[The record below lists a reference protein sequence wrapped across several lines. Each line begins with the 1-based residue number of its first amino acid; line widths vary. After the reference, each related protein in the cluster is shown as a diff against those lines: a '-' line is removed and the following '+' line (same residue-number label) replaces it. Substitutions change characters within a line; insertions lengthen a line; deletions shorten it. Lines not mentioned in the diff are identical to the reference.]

1 MIKTSLRSKAILVCL
16 LGGLLTTC
24 GKDSPTS
31 PMPPESPPPISL
43 VPTRIEITPTSL
55 TLNAI
60 GGTVQLTARVFDQNN
75 SVMSSAVV
83 SWSSDNIGIVTVSGS
98 GLVTAVKNGNAV
110 ITARSGSA
118 SVTVNVRVAQTVARL
133 SIEPSFATLMSIGAT
148 VQLSATVSDDNG
160 QPVEDAVVTWRSGD
174 EDVAT
179 VNDQGLVTAVGNG
192 VTEIT
197 ARSGSAE
204 ASVPVSVMQSAASLS
219 IEPSSATLMSIGAT
233 VQLSATVMDEN
244 GQPVEDAVV
253 TWRSSD
259 EDVVTV
265 NDQGL
270 VSAVANGMTQVTARS
285 GNAEAT
291 VPVSVMQSAA
301 SLSIEPSSATLMSI
315 GATVQL
321 SATVLDENGQPVAD
335 AVVTWQSSD
344 ETVATVNDQ
353 GQVTAVGNGM
363 TQVTAR
369 SGSAEASVPVSV
381 MQSAS
386 SITIEPRM
394 ATLMSIGATV
404 QLSAMVLDDNGQPV
418 EDAVVTWRSGD
429 ETVATV
435 NDQGQ
440 VTAVGNGVT
449 QVTARSGSV
458 EASVPVSVMQTSAS
472 ITIEPSTAT
481 LMSIGATVQLSATVL
496 DENGQPVA
504 DAVVTW
510 LSGDEGVAT
519 VNDQGLVTAVGNG
532 VTQVT
537 ARSGSAE
544 ASVPVSVMQSASS
557 ITIEPSSAT
566 LMSIGAT
573 VQLSATVLD
582 ENGQPV
588 ADAVVTWLSG
598 DEGVATVNDQGLVT
612 AVGNGVT
619 QVTARSGSAEA
630 SVPVSVMQSASSI
643 TIEPSSAT
651 LMSIG
656 ATVQLSATVLDEN
669 GQPVEDA
676 VVAWR
681 SGDESVAT
689 VDSQGLVTAVGNGMT
704 QVSARSGS
712 AESSIDVT
720 VSIRVPSPDRD
731 VLVSLYHSMG
741 GTGWT
746 YNTNWL
752 TDKHV
757 DDWYGVNTD
766 EEGRV
771 SSLNLGGNN
780 LTGQIPVEMGNLA
793 GLNGLS
799 LENNNL
805 NGPIPA
811 ELGALSDLSL
821 MYLFDNQ
828 LTGSIPVEL
837 GNLTSLIHLCLN
849 GNQLTGTI
857 PRELGRLA
865 KLKWLHLH
873 DNTRLAGSIPDEL
886 LELELDAL
894 LLQGTQV
901 CLPDDPAIKNWTNGI
916 SDFRA
921 AQCEGFDLQRNA
933 LEVFYMATNG
943 PAWKNN
949 TNWLSDAPL
958 GEWYGVDTY
967 FDGRVH
973 QLDLTDN
980 GLSGEIPRG
989 LRELTHLEDL
999 HLESNRLT
1007 GSIPSDLGLLA
1018 NLEDLRL
1025 SENQLTGS
1033 IPSELGQ
1040 LSNLVWLQLN
1050 GNRLTNDIPS
1060 ELGQLSNLEFLW
1072 LNGNRLTNG
1081 IPIELGQLT
1090 SLQVLELSD
1099 NQLSGNIPTALSRLS
1114 NLQDLSFGEN
1124 QLTGSIPSELGQL
1137 TNLEVLSLR
1146 QNQLTGS
1153 IPSDLSQLSNLK
1165 RLFLYAN
1172 KLTGSIP
1179 SELGKLSNL
1188 KNLHLAENQLSGSI
1202 PSSLGQLTN
1211 LEDLRL
1217 QYNPMLTGPLPK
1229 QITNLSSLDSFYI
1242 VYTQLCV
1249 PPTPE
1254 FETWLLSIRDTYFSR
1269 CERPDTERDVL
1280 ITLYESTDGPNWTN
1294 NANWLSTEPLS
1305 QWYGIVTNV
1314 SGRIEQ
1320 LTLENNNLSGR
1331 IPVELGQL
1339 DNLRVLNITN
1349 NPSLKGQLPVQLS
1362 DLPLEVLM
1370 IDGTNLCAPPGSG
1383 FSRWLSG
1390 IPELSEYAFCQYT
1403 VEHDR
1408 ELLVDFYHAT
1418 DGPNWN
1424 NNTNWLSD
1432 APLSDWFGVI
1442 TGNPDG
1448 RITHLT
1454 LTDNNLTGSIPPEVG
1469 NLNKL
1474 IKLSL
1479 PGNHISGRIP
1489 AELGQLTDL
1498 EIFNLASNN
1507 LTGNIPAE
1515 LGNLVKLWSLNLDEN
1530 QLTGHIPAEL
1540 GHLTQLYYLLLSE
1553 NHLTGSIPAELGQLT
1568 KIINLS
1574 LYENQLTGPIPAE
1587 LGNINNPLLEA
1598 VNLRWNALTGN
1609 IPPELGQLTH
1619 LRYLLS
1625 LGPNLLSG
1633 SIPPELGNLTNLAW
1647 LDLQGNLLTG
1657 RIPAELGN
1665 MIALKQLWL
1674 NTNELSGPIPSA
1686 LGQLAALVDL
1696 SLHDNQLSG
1705 ELPPELGNLTNL
1717 KKLTVSKNA
1726 ELTGPIPRSMSGID
1740 LASFS
1745 LGETQ
1750 LCAPADRDFLDWFE
1764 GVDGNGEAARCG
1776 PSIAPDVVVYLTQAV
1791 QSPTRQVSLVEGEP
1805 ALVRVFL
1812 ATQEVVTNN
1821 PAVRVVFFQ
1830 DGTEVK
1836 VVDFPGGPSKIP
1848 IQIDESSLELSAHVP
1863 ASIINPGLEIV
1874 VEIDV
1879 DGRLD
1884 VESGIDMRVPE
1895 TGRMAIDVRSVPPL
1909 DLTLVP
1915 LLWIENPDHTTVTST
1930 EGLTEN
1936 DDIFRWTRDLLPV
1949 KELNVSVREPLY
1961 SSLEIVE
1968 SNNESLLAEVEAAR
1982 LLDGANGHYMG
1993 IWNVE
1998 EAGIAFV
2005 PGFDSIS
2012 LLDGK
2017 IMAHE
2022 LGHNMSLLHAPC
2034 GGAGLVDARFPNS
2047 DGSIGVWGYD
2057 HVNGELIAPSSPDIM
2072 GYCFENAWIG
2082 DFHFRNAFNYRVR
2095 EERTLA
2101 AAASEVRTRSLLI
2114 WGGLDRNGYLTLEP
2128 AFVVDAPPSLPL
2140 AGGPYALAGED
2151 ALGNTVFTLD
2161 FAMNEIAHGEGGRFA
2176 FIVPVA
2182 ANWSNRLA
2190 RVVLAGPEG
2199 NAEITRESGRTAALL
2214 LDQSTGQVRGILR
2227 DWPEPGES
2235 AVSARSVLPEPG
2247 IEVLVS
2253 PGIPDPSDW

>member
-110 ITARSGSA
+110 ITARSGAASA
-118 SVTVNVRVAQTVARL
+118 TVIVRVAQTA
-133 SIEPSFATLMSIGAT
+133 SSITIEPSSATLMSIGAT
-148 VQLSATVSDDNG
+148 VQLTAIVSDENE

-174 EDVAT
+174 EGVAT
-179 VNDQGLVTAVGNG
+179 VDNQGLVTAVGNG
-192 VTEIT
+192 ATQVT

-233 VQLSATVMDEN
+233 VQLSATVMDDN

-253 TWRSSD
+253 TW
-259 EDVVTV
+259 
-265 NDQGL
+265 
-270 VSAVANGMTQVTARS
+270 
-285 GNAEAT
+285 
-291 VPVSVMQSAA
+291 
-301 SLSIEPSSATLMSI
+301 
-315 GATVQL
+315 
-321 SATVLDENGQPVAD
+321 
-335 AVVTWQSSD
+335 QSSD
-344 ETVATVNDQ
+344 VDVATVNDQ
-353 GQVTAVGNGM
+353 GLVTAVGNGM

-369 SGSAEASVPVSV
+369 SGSTEASVPVSV

-386 SITIEPRM
+386 SITIEPAS

-404 QLSAMVLDDNGQPV
+404 QLTATVSDENGQPV
-418 EDAVVTWRSGD
+418 EHAEVAWLSSD
-429 ETVATV
+429 ETVVTV
-435 NDQGQ
+435 NAQGL
-440 VTAVGNGVT
+440 VTAVGNGMT
-449 QVTARSGSV
+449 EVTARSGSV
-458 EASVPVSVMQTSAS
+458 EASVPVSVMQSASS
-472 ITIEPSTAT
+472 ITIEPTSAT
-481 LMSIGATVQLSATVL
+481 LMSIGATIQLSATVL
-496 DENGQPVA
+496 DENGQSVE

-510 LSGDEGVAT
+510 RISDEGVAT

-532 VTQVT
+532 VTEVT
-537 ARSGSAE
+537 
-544 ASVPVSVMQSASS
+544 
-557 ITIEPSSAT
+557 
-566 LMSIGAT
+566 
-573 VQLSATVLD
+573 
-582 ENGQPV
+582 
-588 ADAVVTWLSG
+588 
-598 DEGVATVNDQGLVT
+598 
-612 AVGNGVT
+612 
-619 QVTARSGSAEA
+619 
-630 SVPVSVMQSASSI
+630 
-643 TIEPSSAT
+643 
-651 LMSIG
+651 
-656 ATVQLSATVLDEN
+656 
-669 GQPVEDA
+669 
-676 VVAWR
+676 
-681 SGDESVAT
+681 
-689 VDSQGLVTAVGNGMT
+689 
-704 QVSARSGS
+704 ARSGS

-720 VSIRVPSPDRD
+720 VNIRVPSPDRD
-731 VLVSLYHSMG
+731 VLVTLYHSLG

-752 TDKHV
+752 SDKHV

-771 SSLNLGGNN
+771 TSLNLGGNN

-811 ELGALSDLSL
+811 ELGELSDLSL

-828 LTGSIPVEL
+828 LSGPIPVEL
-837 GNLTSLIHLCLN
+837 GNLASLIHLCLN

-873 DNTRLAGSIPDEL
+873 DNTHLAGPIPDEL
-886 LELELDAL
+886 IELELDAL
-894 LLQGTQV
+894 FLQGTQV

-916 SDFRA
+916 SDVRV
-921 AQCEGFDLQRNA
+921 AQCEGYDLERNT
-933 LEVFYMATNG
+933 LEVFYKATNG
-943 PAWKNN
+943 PTWKNN

-958 GEWYGVDTY
+958 EEWYGVNTSY
-967 FDGRVH
+967 FDGRIR
-973 QLDLTDN
+973 QLDLNDN

-989 LRELTHLEDL
+989 LSQLTHLERLQLDG
-999 HLESNRLT
+999 NRLT
-1007 GSIPSDLGLLA
+1007 GSIPSDLGPLI
-1018 NLEDLRL
+1018 NLRSLRL
-1025 SENQLTGS
+1025 SDNRLTGS

-1040 LSNLVWLQLN
+1040 LSNLELLWLN
-1050 GNRLTNDIPS
+1050 GNQLTNDIPV
-1060 ELGQLSNLEFLW
+1060 EF
-1072 LNGNRLTNG
+1072 
-1081 IPIELGQLT
+1081 GQLT
-1090 SLQVLELSD
+1090 NLQSLFLSD
-1099 NQLSGNIPTALSRLS
+1099 NQLSGNIPTALGRLS
-1114 NLQDLSFGEN
+1114 NLHELVIEYNQLTGNIPPDLGQLKKLIRLELGVN
-1124 QLTGSIPSELGQL
+1124 RLTGSIPSELGQL
-1137 TNLEVLSLR
+1137 TNLEVLSLE

-1153 IPSDLSQLSNLK
+1153 IPSELSQLSNL
-1165 RLFLYAN
+1165 RFLYLYVN

-1188 KNLHLAENQLSGSI
+1188 KNLHLAENHLSGSI

-1269 CERPDTERDVL
+1269 CERSDTERDVL
-1280 ITLYESTDGPNWTN
+1280 ITLYESTDGPNWTDS
-1294 NANWLSTEPLS
+1294 ANWLSNKPLD
-1305 QWYGIVTNV
+1305 QWFGIVTNA
-1314 SGRIEQ
+1314 SGRVEQ
-1320 LTLENNNLSGR
+1320 LTLDNNNLSGR
-1331 IPVELGQL
+1331 IPGELGQL
-1339 DNLRVLNITN
+1339 SSLRVLDISN
-1349 NPSLKGQLPVQLS
+1349 NPSLKGQLPVQLRNLS
-1362 DLPLEVLM
+1362 LEALM
-1370 IDGTNLCAPPGSG
+1370 FEGTNLCVPRDSE

-1390 IPELSEYAFCQYT
+1390 IPELGNYAFCQFT

-1408 ELLVDFYHAT
+1408 EVLVEFFHAT

-1432 APLSDWFGVI
+1432 APLSDWYGVI
-1442 TGNPDG
+1442 TDNSDG
-1448 RITHLT
+1448 RVKHLD
-1454 LTDNNLTGSIPPEVG
+1454 LVRNNLSGTLPPALG
-1469 NLNKL
+1469 RLSKLN
-1474 IKLSL
+1474 SL
-1479 PGNHISGRIP
+1479 QVIDNKTSGRIP

-1498 EIFNLASNN
+1498 EILNLAANN
-1507 LTGNIPAE
+1507 LMGNIPAE
-1515 LGNLVKLWSLNLDEN
+1515 LGNLVKLHSLNLYGN
-1530 QLTGHIPAEL
+1530 QLTGNIPAEL
-1540 GHLTQLYYLLLSE
+1540 GHLTQLYYIDLSV
-1553 NHLTGSIPAELGQLT
+1553 NQLTGGIPASLGQLT
-1568 KIINLS
+1568 NIRILS
-1574 LYENQLTGPIPAE
+1574 FRENRLTGLIPPE
-1587 LGNINNPLLEA
+1587 LGDINNPNLEQ
-1598 VNLRWNALTGN
+1598 LDLSWNALTGN

-1625 LGPNLLSG
+1625 LGPNRLSG
-1633 SIPPELGNLTNLAW
+1633 SIPAELGNLTNLAW

-1657 RIPAELGN
+1657 RIPPELGN

-1674 NTNELSGPIPSA
+1674 NTNELSGRIPSA
-1686 LGQLAALVDL
+1686 LGQLADLVDL

-1750 LCAPADRDFLDWFE
+1750 LCAPADRDFLEWFE

-1776 PSIAPDVVVYLTQAV
+1776 PPIAPDVVVYLTQAV

-2095 EERTLA
+2095 EERTLVT
-2101 AAASEVRTRSLLI
+2101 AASEERTRSLLI

-2151 ALGNTVFTLD
+2151 ALGNTLFTLD
-2161 FAMNEIAHGEGGRFA
+2161 FTMNEIAHGEGGRFA
-2176 FIVPVA
+2176 FTVPVA

-2214 LDQSTGQVRGILR
+2214 LDQSTGQVRGIMR

-2235 AVSARSVLPEPG
+2235 AVSVRSVLPEPG
-2247 IEVLVS
+2247 IEALVS